1 MAAIL
6 ILAVSLA
13 LLGIYFFYKAD
24 RNFTM
29 YLWSRKAGYYK
40 DKVVWVTGAS
50 SGSQLYSRFLRVDIL
65 CILCMPSWPCPCKK
79 PVSRRGPPYSV
90 FQASKRSGECSI
102 EFS

>member
-50 SGSQLYSRFLRVDIL
+50 SGIGLALAKSLSQGGALLIL
-65 CILCMPSWPCPCKK
+65 S
-79 PVSRRGPPYSV
+79 SRRLSV
-90 FQASKRSGECSI
+90 LESVRLSLANPEKAK
-102 EFS
+102 